1 MSRDYLDQTI
11 NSLRDDVL
19 MLESMV
25 SEATHDAVIALLE
38 DDKET
43 AKRVYLNDKN
53 INDKRFQ
60 MENEILIA
68 IATQQ
73 PLATDLRILASILEI
88 VTELERMGDYAKK
101 IAKIN
106 LQLTKP
112 GNTLPAITHIKD
124 MMEITLAMLKKGV
137 RAFVD
142 LDVETARALPAEDD
156 KVDVIFNQITHELL
170 KSMRKKKK
178 STVELGNQIQWAAH
192 NMERMSDRVVNI
204 CERTIFIVT
213 GEMNEI
219 EESDDEWV
227 LNFNE

>member
-1 MSRDYLDQTI
+1 MTRDYLDKTI
-11 NSLRDDVL
+11 NSLREDVL
-19 MLESMV
+19 TLESMV
-25 SEATHDAVIALLE
+25 SEAIHDAVIALLE
-38 DDKET
+38 NDKET
-43 AKRVYLNDKN
+43 AKRVYLGDKD

-60 MENEILIA
+60 MENEVLIA

-106 LQLTKP
+106 LKLSVP
-112 GNTLPAITHIKD
+112 GNALSAITHLKE
-124 MMEITLAMLKKGV
+124 MMEITVVMLEKGV
-137 RAFVD
+137 KAFVD
-142 LDVETARALPAEDD
+142 LDIETARALPAEDD

-178 STVELGNQIQWAAH
+178 STVALANQIQWAAH
-192 NMERMSDRVVNI
+192 NIERMSDRVVNI

-213 GEMNEI
+213 GEMNEL

-227 LNFNE
+227 VDFHE